1 MHSAQIT
8 ALIIH
13 WGVVCMTEY
22 PQFSDFA
29 EEAKAFDGAKKKID
43 EILNEKILVLDF
55 KTKDSKHHR
64 NSQYVTI
71 QFKINDT
78 VFILFSGSSV
88 LIDQL
93 DKYKDNL
100 PFYTVIKKIDRYYT
114 FT

>member
-1 MHSAQIT
+1 MRSVQIM
-8 ALIIH
+8 ALIIR

-78 VFILFSGSSV
+78 VYILFSGSSV

-100 PFYTVIKKIDRYYT
+100 PFYTVIKKIDKYYT